1 MKGKPSSIFGILAI
15 AFLFLFSP
23 AYIDFQ
29 QLIEADFLSSGKKYE
44 DRDVEDFSVDKQMN
58 LIIDSSS
65 FSFFSLVKNHLSASI
80 TGLSL
85 QIPSSDPKPLTLRC

>member
-1 MKGKPSSIFGILAI
+1 MKRKPSSIFGILVI

-44 DRDVEDFSVDKQMN
+44 DRDVENFSLDKQVN
-58 LIIDSSS
+58 LVIDSTP
-65 FSFFSLVKNHLSASI
+65 FSFFSLLENYFLTSI

-85 QIPSSDPKPLTLRC
+85 EISSSGPQPLALRC